1 MCRLHGCTLLF
12 LCALAK
18 SACAATLTGQ
28 VAMRA
33 PAEDGS
39 RAVPS
44 QAVVW
49 LDSIPAKTES
59 DLARGPK
66 RGPFGW
72 FGKRTAPEAPRLKQV
87 RGRFEPRVVHVPA
100 GRVVVISNTDSLWH
114 GVFSVSRV
122 RPFELGKRAPGGVDS
137 VKFDKPGVVQLRCEL
152 HPEESAFIV
161 VTPNHAAAQPAENGD
176 WTLPK
181 LPKGRYVL
189 RAWAPGRPELRRE
202 VDISNQSQVTLTLR
216 W

>member
-1 MCRLHGCTLLF
+1 MSRLHGCTLL
-12 LCALAK
+12 LMCVLAD
-18 SACAATLTGQ
+18 AAYAATLTGQ

-66 RGPFGW
+66 RGW
-72 FGKRTAPEAPRLKQV
+72 FGKRTAPVAPELKHANSQ
-87 RGRFEPRVVHVPA
+87 FLPRVVHVPA
-100 GRVVVISNTDSLWH
+100 GRVVVISNADRVWH
-114 GVFSVSRV
+114 GVFSVSPV
-122 RPFELGKRAPGGVDS
+122 RRFELGKRAPGQVDS

-152 HPEESAFIV
+152 HPEESAFVV
-161 VTPNHAAAQPAENGD
+161 VTPNHAAAQPTENGD

-189 RAWAPGRPELRRE
+189 RAWAPGRPELRRDVE
-202 VDISNQSQVTLTLR
+202 ISNQSQVTLSLR